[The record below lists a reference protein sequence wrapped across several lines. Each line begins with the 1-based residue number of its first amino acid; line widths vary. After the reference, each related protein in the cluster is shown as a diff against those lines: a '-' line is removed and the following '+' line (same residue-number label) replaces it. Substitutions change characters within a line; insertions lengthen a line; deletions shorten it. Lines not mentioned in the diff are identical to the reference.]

1 MPRKKIVP
9 PVTEE
14 IEQPIIVESKTTV
27 TEIVPEEEVMQPVE
41 QTSEPEVVS
50 AEAEVEEDAGVHYVS
65 PEGPAEELHHE
76 EAVAEYSAPPE
87 PVAEILVSD
96 KPRQPLMI
104 PWWAAILGAVIIGL
118 ILDSVLA
125 WVGNTWY
132 WSERLLYTVSLVSIF
147 FLCLLQAYL
156 LAARQRMSAKEIT
169 IINLV
174 SALLIGSLLSINR
187 FVHLTAF
194 WTFFN
199 LIGQPINAIILS
211 LAASWLGSKLF
222 IKSH

>member
-9 PVTEE
+9 PVTAE
-14 IEQPIIVESKTTV
+14 IEQPIIVESETTF
-27 TEIVPEEEVMQPVE
+27 TEVVPAEEIMEPEKEM
-41 QTSEPEVVS
+41 TEPEVVT
-50 AEAEVEEDAGVHYVS
+50 AEAEAEEDAGVHYVS
-65 PEGPAEELHHE
+65 PEGPAEELHQE
-76 EAVAEYSAPPE
+76 EEVTQYSAPPE
-87 PVAEILVSD
+87 PAEEILVSE
-96 KPRQPLMI
+96 KPRQSLMI

-156 LAARQRMSAKEIT
+156 LAIRQQMTVKQIT